1 MTNIELYE
9 QYLYV
14 ERQYSTN
21 TIYAYIRDINEF
33 ITTLD
38 IDYINVSLNQIDQY
52 IYFLKNSYKDST
64 VHRKVSSIRNFYKFL
79 YINKTIS
86 INYWDNVKQRRKSVT
101 LPKFLEYADI
111 EKLLDS
117 LTLDT
122 PYETRNKAMFE
133 TLYATGVRVSE
144 LMKIKISNYNSLESI
159 IKIEGKGNKERI
171 VILNESARN
180 AIEEYIAS
188 ARNKLTKHDTCY
200 LFLNSHGNA
209 LSRQGFYRILKM
221 KANLVGIESIS
232 PHQFRHSIATHMIE
246 NGADLRS
253 VQELLGHSDIS
264 TTEIYTHL
272 SRDKIKTDY
281 DKYHNLVK

>member
-38 IDYINVSLNQIDQY
+38 TDYINVSLNQIDQY

-188 ARNKLTKHDTCY
+188 ARNKLTKHDTSY

-272 SRDKIKTDY
+272 SKDKIKTDY